1 MSLPDI
7 LDALPQHPAITWV
20 PFHVAH
26 YATMRVSS
34 QNLQAV
40 SRVLPIDKMLEAQA
54 MSGEAITCIIHG
66 RPAAVFGS
74 VKIWRGV
81 EEMWMLCE
89 ERARKFPVVMTKAGR
104 MFLLHRVIAGN
115 LHRIQATVRCDDLR
129 AIRWAESL
137 GLDFEGV
144 MRRYGADQMDY
155 QIMART

>member
-54 MSGEAITCIIHG
+54 MSGEEVTAILHG
-66 RPAAVFGS
+66 RPAAVLSKNANGTNAQT
-74 VKIWRGV
+74 ID
-81 EEMWMLCE
+81 
-89 ERARKFPVVMTKAGR
+89 A
-104 MFLLHRVIAGN
+104 
-115 LHRIQATVRCDDLR
+115 
-129 AIRWAESL
+129 
-137 GLDFEGV
+137 
-144 MRRYGADQMDY
+144 
-155 QIMART
+155 